1 MKNVLSVDLES
12 FAETREQDA
21 GFMVRSVDQI
31 LQLFAHHNFKTTFF
45 IVGEIYNWYPEAIE
59 KIAAAG
65 HEIGW
70 HAHVHKIIHGREQ
83 LAEELQ
89 KSRALLG
96 KFSPKSFR
104 APAMKLPRSCL
115 TLLAEAGFKID
126 SSTYA
131 PWSLAQNVD
140 GIFEAP
146 VSSFPWRGR
155 VTPLTFPRKMTSR
168 LLLQELP
175 FGSSYFM
182 GILGR
187 KISLLVKKLN
197 DEGKPA
203 ILFIHPWQLYECPT
217 PPPLEP
223 NIFSTLLMLPYR
235 RKIPSVVESLLEK
248 FEFASLSEVVN
259 EYQNRSGN

>member
-12 FAETREQDA
+12 WAENREQDA
-21 GFMVRSVDQI
+21 GFMAESVDK
-31 LQLFAHHNFKTTFF
+31 LLKLFDRYGFKTTFF
-45 IVGEIYNWYPEAIE
+45 VVGNIYDWYPEAVE

-70 HAHVHKIIHGREQ
+70 HAHTHKIIRSREQ

-89 KSRALLG
+89 SSKTFLER
-96 KFSPKSFR
+96 FSPKSFR

-115 TLLAEAGFKID
+115 TLLSEADFKID

-146 VSSFPWRGR
+146 VSSFPWWGG
-155 VTPLTFPRKMTSR
+155 VAPLTFPRKMTLELLSR
-168 LLLQELP
+168 EIP

-182 GILGR
+182 GILGKR
-187 KISLLVKKLN
+187 ISPFVKKLN

-203 ILFIHPWQLYECPT
+203 ILFVHPWQLYDCPT

-235 RKIPSVVESLLEK
+235 RKIPSVVEFLLDS
-248 FEFASLSEVVN
+248 FEFTTLSDAVAK
-259 EYQNRSGN
+259 YQNNSKN